1 MAQDFYSL
9 EDMAPRFGIDADV
22 FIKAWLDK
30 KLPLYIHFGSD
41 SPPCTIRRYIPRQI
55 NEYARD
61 DILYGRDSY
70 QSKDSLDHNSL
81 IFIPEHPLSAHLK
94 VKARYELG
102 EGAVP
107 RLGGYY
113 EYRYR
118 GSARGYWLA
127 KPTSVAHLSQGK
139 YLLTDKDSVECKS
152 SFVGDVTVHA
162 LDVFDYLIFSEKTYV
177 EKKSFMIREDDIKNN
192 LPELKKASIHVI
204 DNEITTEELGVVNS
218 LTEYPTPKIK
228 FALCL
233 MIHVLAPKRSDN
245 TPIITNITS
254 NFNRL
259 WDEGFSESTVNS
271 WAKKPGLQSKKR
283 LRPSFAQ
290 ETGIYILLSTYCA
303 RENIKKNASVV
314 ATRLTELAVSTS
326 LNLDIE
332 FSVDDV
338 KPWFKRPSKK
348 RK

>member
-1 MAQDFYSL
+1 MAQDFYTL
-9 EDMAPRFGIDADV
+9 DEMAPRFGVDADV
-22 FIKAWLDK
+22 FIRAWLDE
-30 KLPLYIHFGSD
+30 KLPLYIYFGSD
-41 SPPCTIRRYIPRQI
+41 SPPCTIRRCIPRQLH
-55 NEYARD
+55 EYARD
-61 DILYGRDSY
+61 NILYGRDSY
-70 QSKDSLDHNSL
+70 QSKDSPDHDTL
-81 IFIPEHPLSAHLK
+81 IFIPEHPLSPHLK

-102 EGAVP
+102 GGDGP
-107 RLGGYY
+107 RRGGYY

-118 GSARGYWLA
+118 GCARGCWLA
-127 KPTSVAHLSQGK
+127 KPTSVTHLSQGK
-139 YLLTDKDSVECKS
+139 YLLTDKDSV
-152 SFVGDVTVHA
+152 GDVTVHA
-162 LDVFDYLIFSEKTYV
+162 LDAFDYLIFSEKTYV
-177 EKKSFMIREDDIKNN
+177 EKQSFMIREDDIKNN

-204 DNEITTEELGVVNS
+204 DNEITTEESWIVNS

-254 NFNRL
+254 DFNRL

-271 WAKKPGLQSKKR
+271 WAKKPDLQSKKR

-303 RENIKKNASVV
+303 RKNIKKNASVV

-326 LNLDIE
+326 LNLDVK

-338 KPWFKRPSKK
+338 TPWFKRPSRK